1 MPNGRTPVRPW
12 AQTGTNALNI
22 RDVAAAAGVSVA
34 TVSRVLSPNP
44 GSQAVRPETR
54 QRVLDVVDRVGY
66 RPNDLA
72 RALLQ
77 DRTAT
82 VGLVVPDISN
92 PYYPPLVRGVE
103 DAASTLGYRVILC
116 NTDRD
121 EDKTATYVDT
131 LIKTRVDGII
141 IAGGSTT
148 MPVLHNVVEP
158 YRTKVVVVGRHEVT
172 YPSIRV
178 DNVAAMGEVI
188 SYLTGLGHHRI
199 GFIAGPAT
207 SITVQDRIEGYRAA
221 LGAAGLTYDT
231 DLVREGDLQ
240 EQSGYDIAADL
251 ATQAT
256 RPTAL
261 VAANDRMAV
270 GAMAALTDAGLRVPE
285 DVSLVGFDNVS
296 LTSYIRPALTTVS
309 VPTYDMGGAA
319 MELLGREFDDSGQDD
334 GAGTRVLSTT
344 LIVRDSCAAPPS

>member
-1 MPNGRTPVRPW
+1 M
-12 AQTGTNALNI
+12 NI

-34 TVSRVLSPNP
+34 TVSRVLSPKP
-44 GSQAVRPETR
+44 GSQTVRPETR
-54 QRVLDVVDRVGY
+54 QRVLEVVDRVGY

-82 VGLVVPDISN
+82 VGLVLPDISN

-103 DAASTLGYRVILC
+103 DAASTLGYRVMLC

-121 EDKTATYVDT
+121 EEKTATYVDT

-148 MPVLHNVVEP
+148 MPMLRDVFEP
-158 YRTKVVVVGRHEVT
+158 YRTKVVVVGRHELE
-172 YPSIRV
+172 YPSIQV

-188 SYLTGLGHHRI
+188 GYLTGLGHRRI
-199 GFIAGPAT
+199 GFIAGPAS
-207 SITVQDRIEGYRAA
+207 SITVQDRVEGYRAA
-221 LGAAGLTYDT
+221 LRAAGIGYNE

-240 EQSGYDIAADL
+240 EQSGYDVAGELAA
-251 ATQAT
+251 QPT

-270 GAMAALTDAGLRVPE
+270 GAMAALTDAGLRVPA
-285 DVSLVGFDNVS
+285 DVSLVGFDDVS
-296 LTSYIRPALTTVS
+296 LASYIRPALTTVS

-319 MELLGREFDDSGQDD
+319 MELLAREFEEGGGTPEP
-334 GAGTRVLSTT
+334 GARVLSTT
-344 LIVRDSCAAPPS
+344 LMVRESCAAPPR